1 MIRKSSR
8 STEAF
13 TIVEL
18 LIVIVVIGILAAIT
32 IVSFNGV
39 SAKARIAGL
48 QSTLVSSAKAIE
60 NARTVAGTTTYPTT
74 APSGLDP
81 AISYTSNTTL
91 GGYCATKTDTGLTYM
106 VTQSNPTPHPGPSS
120 AATGCSVTNMIAS
133 PSFEVN
139 STVWGT
145 GTRAVLTA
153 TTAYGAVAGTSAGLL
168 TKNSATANEGYIGQL
183 LSTTV
188 GKRYSVSFSV
198 RSGNAAPMVK
208 AAVVNYN
215 QSWSIADSAYIEITP
230 TATFTRY
237 TLSWTAQDTG
247 SLFYIENTST
257 VSTNSSIVVDAVI
270 ATEGENAGSY
280 VDPDYK
286 PGSGWSWTGTAVVS
300 TSTGPAF

>member
-48 QSTLVSSAKAIE
+48 QSTLESSVKTIE
-60 NARTVAGTTTYPTT
+60 NARTLAGTITYPTT
-74 APSGLDP
+74 APSGIDSSV
-81 AISYTSNTTL
+81 SYTSNVAL

-106 VTQSNPTPHPGPSS
+106 VTLSNPTPHAGPSS
-120 AATGCSVTNMIAS
+120 AVTGCSVTNMIAN

-139 STVWGT
+139 NSTWGT
-145 GTRAVLTA
+145 GSRATLT
-153 TTAYGAVAGTSAGLL
+153 TSTAYGAVAGTSAGLL
-168 TKNSATANEGYIGQL
+168 TKTSTTNGEGHMAIL

-198 RSGNAAPMVK
+198 RSGSAAPVVN
-208 AAVVNYN
+208 AGVVNYN
-215 QSWSIADSAYIEITP
+215 QGWSVADNAFIAITP

-237 TLSWTAQDTG
+237 VLNWTAQDTG
-247 SLFYIENTST
+247 SLLYIENTNTTLAS
-257 VSTNSSIVVDAVI
+257 SSIVVDAVM

-286 PGSGWSWTGTAVVS
+286 PGSGWSWTGTAGVS